1 LSKNKVLLISP
12 NTETAPMPVYPLSLA
27 RLARAVETR
36 GDQARQFDL
45 LVHGIHQL
53 PGVLQEYQPNLVALS
68 LRNLDNLDTTAYRSY
83 FSSYREVTDIICSH
97 TQAPVALGGSGFSL
111 LPHELLQRLDGN
123 FGVIGPGEGALSAIL
138 QALDEGASSFPQ
150 ILCGTDYNDAAFQSR
165 HEPELVEYYWRFG
178 GMIGLQTKRGCLRHC
193 SYCTYPLIDGNR
205 IRYAEIPAL
214 VREIELLVREMGVT
228 YFYFVDSVFNQ
239 NREHELAFAGEI
251 LRRDLA
257 IKWCAFF
264 APSGLD
270 REYLKILKKSGLT
283 HVEFGTEAMCDRML
297 SSYKKGFNTAE
308 VVHNSTLAK
317 ELGLHVCHYLLFGG
331 PGESADTVRETLT
344 HARKL
349 SDCVFFPF
357 VGVRIYPGT
366 DVYLQAL
373 NENQVQVESDYFAP
387 IFYNPDGFACEAI
400 WEMLRRETGDLTN
413 WLFPSKYED
422 ISRILKRLRQ
432 RGLKGPLWEYL
443 LRN

>member
-1 LSKNKVLLISP
+1 
-12 NTETAPMPVYPLSLA
+12 MPVYPLSLA

-36 GDQARQFDL
+36 GDQVRQFDL
-45 LVHGIHQL
+45 LVHGNHQL
-53 PGVLQEYQPNLVALS
+53 PEVLQEYQPNLVALS

-83 FSSYREVTDIICSH
+83 LSSYREIMNIICSH
-97 TQAPVALGGSGFSL
+97 TQAPVVLGGSGFSL

-123 FGVIGPGEGALSAIL
+123 LGVIGPGEGALNAIL

-150 ILCGTDYNDAAFQSR
+150 ILNGTEYDDAAFQSR

-178 GMIGLQTKRGCLRHC
+178 GMIGLQTKRGCPRHC
-193 SYCTYPLIDGNR
+193 SYCTYPLIDGNQT
-205 IRYAEIPAL
+205 RYAEIPAL
-214 VREIELLVREMGVT
+214 VEEIELLVREMGVT

-239 NREHELAFAGEI
+239 DREHELAFADEI

-257 IKWCAFF
+257 IRWCAFF

-270 REYLKILKKSGLT
+270 REYLKVLKKSGLT
-283 HVEFGTEAMCDRML
+283 HIEFGTEAMCDRML

-308 VVHNSTLAK
+308 VVHNSTLAN

-331 PGESADTVRETLT
+331 PGEVPDTVRETLT
-344 HARKL
+344 QARKL

-366 DVYLQAL
+366 DVYFQAL
-373 NENQVQVESDYFAP
+373 NENQVQVGSDCLAP

-400 WEMLRRETGDLTN
+400 WEMLRSETGDLTN

-443 LRN
+443 LQS

>member
-1 LSKNKVLLISP
+1 
-12 NTETAPMPVYPLSLA
+12 MPVYPLSLA

-36 GDQARQFDL
+36 GDQVKQFDL
-45 LVHGIHQL
+45 LVHGNHKL
-53 PGVLQEYQPNLVALS
+53 PGVLQEYQPNLVAFS
-68 LRNLDNLDTTAYRSY
+68 LRNLDNLDTTAFRSY
-83 FSSYREVTDIICSH
+83 FSSYREVMNIICLH
-97 TQAPVALGGSGFSL
+97 TQAPVVLGGSGFSL
-111 LPHELLQRLDGN
+111 LPLELLQRLDGN
-123 FGVIGPGEGALSAIL
+123 FGVIGPGEGALNAIL
-138 QALDEGASSFPQ
+138 QALDEGTRSFPQ
-150 ILCGTDYNDAAFQSR
+150 FFCGTDYNDASFQSR

-178 GMIGLQTKRGCLRHC
+178 GMIGLQTKRGCSRHC

-205 IRYAEIPAL
+205 IRYADIPSL
-214 VREIELLVREMGVT
+214 VEEIELLVREMGVT
-228 YFYFVDSVFNQ
+228 HFYFVDSVFNQ
-239 NREHELAFAGEI
+239 NREYELALAEEI

-270 REYLKILKKSGLT
+270 REYLKVLKKSGLT
-283 HVEFGTEAMCDRML
+283 HMEFGTEAMCDKML

-308 VVHNSTLAK
+308 IIHNSTLAN

-331 PGESADTVRETLT
+331 PGEAPDTVRETLT

-349 SDCVFFPF
+349 SDCVFLPF

-366 DVYLQAL
+366 EIYLQAM
-373 NENQVQVESDYFAP
+373 NKNQVQVESDCLAP
-387 IFYNPDGFACEAI
+387 IFYESEGFALGEI
-400 WEMLRRETGDLTN
+400 WEMLRREIGALTN

-422 ISRILKRLRQ
+422 TSRILKRLRK

-443 LRN
+443 LQT

>member
-1 LSKNKVLLISP
+1 MRKNKVLLISP

-36 GDQARQFDL
+36 GDQVRQFDL
-45 LVHGIHQL
+45 LVHGNHQL

-83 FSSYREVTDIICSH
+83 LSSYREIMNIICSH
-97 TQAPVALGGSGFSL
+97 TQAPVVLGGSGFSL

-123 FGVIGPGEGALSAIL
+123 LGVIGPGEGALSAIL

-150 ILCGTDYNDAAFQSR
+150 ILNGTEYNDGAFQSR

-178 GMIGLQTKRGCLRHC
+178 GMIGLQTKRGCPRHC

-205 IRYAEIPAL
+205 TRYAEIPAL
-214 VREIELLVREMGVT
+214 VEEIELLVRKMGVT

-239 NREHELAFAGEI
+239 DREHELAFAEEI

-257 IKWCAFF
+257 IRWCAFF

-270 REYLKILKKSGLT
+270 REYLKVLKKSGLT

-308 VVHNSTLAK
+308 VVHNSSLAN

-331 PGESADTVRETLT
+331 PGEAPDTVRETLT

-373 NENQVQVESDYFAP
+373 NENQVQVDSDYFAP
-387 IFYNPDGFACEAI
+387 IFYNPEGFAREAI
-400 WEMLRRETGDLTN
+400 WEMLRRETEGLTN

-443 LRN
+443 LQN